1 MSKSEKSF
9 SVKRNL
15 KNYVLISLFTAI
27 TIIASFISI
36 PAPIPFT
43 LQTLGIFC
51 TLTVLGGKRGL
62 ACVILYIF
70 LGIIGLPVF
79 NGFSGGI
86 GHLLGPTGGYIIGFI
101 PLALFYLIA
110 DNKPAP
116 SDKRKAI
123 GLAGGLLLCY
133 LTGSLWYT
141 AVYMKS
147 LTFSGFLSSLS
158 VCALPFI
165 IPDALKIL
173 CAVAISKKLT
183 RAVKL

>member
-1 MSKSEKSF
+1 MVSNKNYNSKSNRLKSC
-9 SVKRNL
+9 
-15 KNYVLISLFTAI
+15 VLISLFTTI
-27 TIIASFISI
+27 TVIFSFISI
-36 PAPIPFT
+36 PSPVPFT

-51 TLTVLGGKRGL
+51 SLTILGGKQGFVS
-62 ACVILYIF
+62 VILYIL
-70 LGIIGLPVF
+70 LGITGLPVF

-110 DNKPAP
+110 DNKPAS

-147 LTFSGFLSSLS
+147 LTFSGFFSSLS
-158 VCALPFI
+158 VCVLPFI

-173 CAVAISKKLT
+173 CAVVISKKLT
-183 RAVKL
+183 RAVKF